1 MRVLVLDPFHGA
13 AGDMITGA
21 LLGCGADRTL
31 VARAMRSLVA
41 EPEFSDVI
49 RAGIHAVKVGTR
61 AEQRS
66 RTLGEVL
73 ERVRGG
79 DAPADAIAMAIR
91 VFGRMAAAEREVH
104 GEHAHFHDVGA
115 DDAVADV
122 AGACTALHSLRVDAV
137 AVLPVMLG
145 GGTEL
150 GSHGTFPVPPPAV
163 AAILKGS
170 GLVIRFGTPE
180 DGELCTPTGAALL
193 AEFATIPAHGIG
205 EAAVTAVGYGAGTRD
220 TPLVPNVLRAMLVE
234 TVGEAGLSGDQVD
247 ILETNVDDVSGE
259 LLASAIASLMACGA
273 RDASAIPCVM
283 KKGRAGHLVR
293 VICAPEKSRE
303 LARVM
308 ARELGTLG
316 IRCLPSVHRFIAERS
331 VENVGVEILGI
342 VREMPVKCG
351 WMDGKCYT
359 VKAEFD
365 PALSWAEELGVPV
378 REVTRIIEDAA
389 WERFTQKRA
398 GN

>member
-1 MRVLVLDPFHGA
+1 MRILVLDPFHGS

-31 VARAMRSLVA
+31 MARAMRSLVE
-41 EPEFSDVI
+41 EPEFSDVT
-49 RAGIHAVKVGTR
+49 RAGIRAIKVETR
-61 AEQRS
+61 AGECA

-73 ERVRGG
+73 ELVKGG
-79 DAPADAIAMAIR
+79 DAPPEAIAIAIR
-91 VFGRMAAAEREVH
+91 VFERMAAAEREVH
-104 GEHAHFHDVGA
+104 GDHVHFHEVGA
-115 DDAVADV
+115 DDARADV
-122 AGACTALHSLRVDAV
+122 VGACTALHSLMVDAV

-145 GGTEL
+145 GGTGR

-170 GLVIRFGTPE
+170 GLVTRPGTPE

-193 AEFATIPAHGIG
+193 AEFATIPADGIG
-205 EAAVTAVGYGAGTRD
+205 GVAVTAVGYGAGTRD

-234 TVGEAGLSGDQVD
+234 TVGEAGLSGDRVD

-259 LLASAIASLMACGA
+259 LLASAITSLMAYGA
-273 RDASAIPCVM
+273 RDASAIPCMM

-331 VENVGVEILGI
+331 VENVRVEIRKT

-351 WMDGKCYT
+351 WMDGECYT

-365 PALSWAEELGVPV
+365 PALAWAEELGIPV
-378 REVTRIIEDAA
+378 RELIRIIEEKA
-389 WERFTQKRA
+389 WERFRQKRA